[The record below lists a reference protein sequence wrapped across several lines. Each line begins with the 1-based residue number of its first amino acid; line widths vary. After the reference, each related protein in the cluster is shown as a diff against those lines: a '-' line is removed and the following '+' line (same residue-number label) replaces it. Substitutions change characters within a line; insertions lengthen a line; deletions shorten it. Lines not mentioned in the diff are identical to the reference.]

1 MKFGQDM
8 LCFFPQLAGA
18 YTQRYARVI
27 RVLASVVRRAQSP
40 AENKNTLVR
49 TSVSEAL
56 NTPPHPPQH

>member
-18 YTQRYARVI
+18 YTQRYARVN

-40 AENKNTLVR
+40 AEFKNTLVQSA
-49 TSVSEAL
+49 TS
-56 NTPPHPPQH
+56 